1 MNFIDKALA
10 DRENRS
16 DDDFLQAMAGIYHE
30 PEVRKILHKYP
41 PFIRDVIYIIDYDT
55 ELQMDGLEGIL
66 EGGMSEMCGEIQSAL
81 INCGALDEACIL
93 HEARQLDIESDDYEE
108 KIAGLQSRT
117 ALHND
122 YEAFWNLVREYIH
135 SNLCA
140 IH

>member
-1 MNFIDKALA
+1 MNFIEKALA

-16 DDDFLQAMAGIYHE
+16 DDDFLQAMAGISHE

-41 PFIRDVIYIIDYDT
+41 SFIRDVIYIIDYDT
-55 ELQMDGLEGIL
+55 ELQMEGLEGIL
-66 EGGMSEMCGEIQSAL
+66 EGSMSEMCGEIQSAL
-81 INCGALDEACIL
+81 INCGALDEARIL

-108 KIAGLQSRT
+108 KIEGLQSRT
-117 ALHND
+117 ALHKD
-122 YEAFWNLVREYIH
+122 YEAVWNLVREYIH